1 LAYSVSEPAVVSK
14 NRCERYDHETV
25 SRAIGKALEDIGG
38 IEDLIGPGGRVL
50 LKPNLLSAK
59 APQRAVTTHPMI
71 VQAVAEK
78 VRSLGAV
85 PFIGDS
91 PGGVLRGVRRVW
103 ENTGMADM
111 AAKAGIEMVNFEASG
126 SKEIRSGR
134 YLFHIAKPV
143 LEADAVINIGKLKT
157 HTLTLFT
164 CAVKNMFGSVPGFR
178 KSELHKEY
186 PKPGEFSRMLV
197 ALYGI
202 VRPDINIVDAV
213 LAMEGNGPSSGN
225 PKKLGVILAGK
236 DAVAVDA
243 VAADMIG
250 FKKGAVQTT
259 RIAGERGLG
268 VSDLESIRVTGDAAG
283 FKAEGFVLTSNWKLR
298 MIPGVLARLVSPLVW
313 LRPEIDEDAC
323 VGCRLCEKSCPVKA
337 ISFDGK
343 VCVIDSNDC
352 VNCMC
357 CHELCPENAVEIIM
371 SRLARFIS

>member
-1 LAYSVSEPAVVSK
+1 MTNSVSESAAVSII
-14 NRCERYDHETV
+14 RCEQYDPDTV
-25 SRAIGKALEDIGG
+25 SGAIGKALDEIGG
-38 IEDLIGPGGRVL
+38 IEGLISPGDRVL

-59 APQRAVTTHPMI
+59 APERAVTTHPMI
-71 VQAVAEK
+71 VKAVAER
-78 VRSLGAV
+78 VRAAGAT

-103 ENTGMADM
+103 ENTGMAAM
-111 AAKAGIEMVNFEASG
+111 AEKAGIEMVNFEASG
-126 SKEIRSGR
+126 SKEIRSGK
-134 YLFHIAKPV
+134 YLFHVAKPV

-164 CAVKNMFGSVPGFR
+164 CAVKNMFGAVPGFR
-178 KSELHKEY
+178 KSELHKEF

-197 ALYGI
+197 ELYGI
-202 VRPDINIVDAV
+202 VKPDINIVDAV
-213 LAMEGNGPSSGN
+213 LAMEGNGPSSGD

-250 FKKGAVQTT
+250 FKRGTVQTT
-259 RIAGERGLG
+259 KIAGELGLG
-268 VSDLESIRVTGDAAG
+268 VSDIEDIRITGDGAG
-283 FKAEGFVLTSNWKLR
+283 FKAEDFVLTSNWKLR

-313 LRPEIDEDAC
+313 LRPEINQDAC

-343 VCVIDSNDC
+343 VCVIDSENC